1 MTVTAAKIR
10 REIARDGQTVR
21 YVYVFCDA
29 CKYWHAFAWTVS
41 ESFDPAE
48 RHLVNVHGLTPE
60 AASNARRQWEFKQ
73 KQQATKNRSQDA

>member
-1 MTVTAAKIR
+1 MTTTAAKIR
-10 REIARDGQTVR
+10 REITRDGTTVR
-21 YVYVFCDA
+21 YVHVFCEA
-29 CKYWHAFAWTVS
+29 CTYWHAFAWSVR

-73 KQQATKNRSQDA
+73 TTKHEIRRQSND